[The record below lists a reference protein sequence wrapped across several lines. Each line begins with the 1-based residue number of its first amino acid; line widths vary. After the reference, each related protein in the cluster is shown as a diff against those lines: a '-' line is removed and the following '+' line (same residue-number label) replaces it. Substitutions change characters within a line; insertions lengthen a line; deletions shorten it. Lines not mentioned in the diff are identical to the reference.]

1 MNPKSKSELL
11 EMDVRGFLVRNLKS
25 LTMEDYLYDIA
36 HEIRDEV
43 LLKVKECPNWV
54 ENRTWNEDDIKK
66 AVGLV
71 LMKRLGL

>member
-1 MNPKSKSELL
+1 MNPKTTEELL

-25 LTMEDYLYDIA
+25 ITSEDYLYDIA

-43 LLKVKECPNWV
+43 LLKVKECPNWYD
-54 ENRTWNEDDIKK
+54 NRTWNEDDIKK

>member
-1 MNPKSKSELL
+1 MNPKTAEELL
-11 EMDVRGFLVRNLKS
+11 EMSVRGFLVRNLKS
-25 LTMEDYLYDIA
+25 LTTEDYLYDIA
-36 HEIRDEV
+36 YEIRDEV